1 MFRGSPRDADNHSM
15 EHIRTSGSIERDE
28 HGMIASWLL
37 KLAIGF
43 LLVAVLIFDGGSI
56 LVNYFTLDSTADE
69 IAVQLTTRVQPGT
82 LTEQMLQPQAA
93 ELATAAGARL
103 VDLRIEGDVVFVK
116 LRRRAD
122 TLVVGRIDPI
132 ADWARATTEGQAGTG

>member
-1 MFRGSPRDADNHSM
+1 
-15 EHIRTSGSIERDE
+15 
-28 HGMIASWLL
+28 MIASWLV
-37 KLAIGF
+37 KLALGF
-43 LLVAVLIFDGGSI
+43 LFVAVVIFDGGSI

-69 IAVQLTTRVQPGT
+69 IAVELTTNVQPGT
-82 LTEQMLQPQAA
+82 LRVETLQPRAA
-93 ELATAAGARL
+93 ELATASGARL
-103 VDLRIEGDVVFVK
+103 VGLRIESNIVFVT

>member
-1 MFRGSPRDADNHSM
+1 M
-15 EHIRTSGSIERDE
+15 ISG
-28 HGMIASWLL
+28 WLI

-43 LLVAVLIFDGGSI
+43 LFVAVVVFDGGSI

-69 IAVQLTTRVQPGT
+69 IAVQLTTNMQPGT
-82 LTEQMLQPQAA
+82 IRVETLQPEA
-93 ELATAAGARL
+93 EKLATAAGARL
-103 VDLRIEGDVVFVK
+103 VDLRIEGNILFVK